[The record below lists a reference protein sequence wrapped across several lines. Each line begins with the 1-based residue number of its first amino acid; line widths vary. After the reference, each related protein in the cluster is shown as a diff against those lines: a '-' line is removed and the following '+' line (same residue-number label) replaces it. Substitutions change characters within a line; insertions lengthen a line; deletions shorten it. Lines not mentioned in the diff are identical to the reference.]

1 MKMNLKT
8 ARVSK
13 GLTQPEAARVIGIST
28 DTLGNW
34 ERGKTF
40 PNVLQIRIIEE
51 VYGVKYD
58 DIIFLPSN
66 NAKSVI

>member
-13 GLTQPEAARVIGIST
+13 GLTQPEAAKMIGISR
-28 DTLGNW
+28 DTLGSW

-40 PNVLQIRIIEE
+40 PSVPQIKLIEK

-58 DIIFLPSN
+58 DIIFLPYN
-66 NAKSVI
+66 NA